1 MINDKQG
8 IGTLNHPIEKV
19 DFEKAIV
26 KQLTKLLSEDL
37 SADLLENCKAC
48 ENTNANTAT
57 IYFLLND
64 RHYIADNGFTV
75 DDDYIEVT
83 SDKYK
88 YSKWKEHYGS
98 NLIYT
103 LNIRTDEKWFK
114 LRDKDAVIN
123 DIFTALL
130 KSVSFEQLVLINI
143 ILIKQKYYNPIASMW
158 VFQQCFYDTAY
169 KYDDGAYQLITRF
182 CMVNITEYCDFIL
195 INHKQLPLYFAKDTT
210 ELKAIIYRILNNG
223 YLNLTNA
230 KHKEVVNNIF
240 NWSKQFDVIDDEII
254 NFLTHKGKSYKCVL
268 NLKYFSALAVNL
280 KVNYSVLDEA
290 KGNIF
295 PFTFKINSKAEL
307 EHFIDFLV
315 TNSSYIYICK
325 NIIENSQAQI
335 VTSGYK
341 TVLTDWL
348 KTADKHPDSKTCQNI
363 LYIIAKV
370 FNYKK

>member
-1 MINDKQG
+1 MINGKQG
-8 IGTLNHPIEKV
+8 IGTLTHPIEKANL
-19 DFEKAIV
+19 EKVIV
-26 KQLTKLLSEDL
+26 KQLTKLLSDDL

-48 ENTNANTAT
+48 ENTETNTAN
-57 IYFLLND
+57 IYFLFND

-75 DDDYIEVT
+75 DDDYIQVT
-83 SDKYK
+83 SNKHIYC
-88 YSKWKEHYGS
+88 KWKESYSS
-98 NLIYT
+98 NLLYT
-103 LNIRTDEKWFK
+103 LNIRTNEKWFK
-114 LRDKDAVIN
+114 LRDKDTVIK

-130 KSVSFEQLVLINI
+130 KSVSFEQLILINL

-169 KYDDGAYQLITRF
+169 RYDNDAYQLITRF

-195 INHKQLPLYFAKDTT
+195 INQKQLPLYFAKDTT
-210 ELKAIIYRILNNG
+210 ELKAIINRILNNG
-223 YLNLTNA
+223 YLDLTNV

-240 NWSKQFDVIDDEII
+240 NWSKQFDVIDDVII
-254 NFLTHKGKSYKCVL
+254 DFLTYKGKSYKCVL
-268 NLKYFSALAVNL
+268 NLKYFSALANYL
-280 KVNYSVLDEA
+280 KVRPSVLDEA

-295 PFTFKINSKAEL
+295 PFIFKINSKAEI

-315 TNSSYIYICK
+315 VNSSYISICE

-348 KTADKHPDSKTCQNI
+348 KTANKHPDSKICQNI
-363 LYIIAKV
+363 LYIITKV
-370 FNYKK
+370 FNYKE